1 MKGTRNI
8 TLWGLLVLYSL
19 GIMGCGKKTG
29 VGTGVKA
36 DENKPVSEVKAEAEK
51 MSTEDLRAAAMAY
64 NDAIKAKTAEV
75 DTLAKELMKVMLA
88 GKSQDE
94 LKKLNDQMGEMNKS
108 KEKLTERFEIYYEK
122 LKEKGGDLS
131 GLVG

>member
-8 TLWGLLVLYSL
+8 VLWGLLVLYSL
-19 GIMGCGKKTG
+19 GIMGCGKKTD

-51 MSTEDLRAAAMAY
+51 MSTEDLRAAAMVY
-64 NDAIKAKTAEV
+64 KKAIEAKTAEV
-75 DTLAKELMKVMLA
+75 DKLAKELMKVMLA
-88 GKSQDE
+88 DKSSDE
-94 LKKLNDQMGEMNKS
+94 MKTLQAQTGKLNQS
-108 KEKLTERFEIYYEK
+108 VAALTERFQIYYEK

-131 GLVG
+131 GFEG